1 MSSGLEEDNFMTDQT
16 QKIALVTGATRGIGK
31 AIAIKLAEQG
41 FVVVGTA
48 TSQAGADSVT
58 QYLHAMHA
66 KGTGHVLD
74 VCSDDSV
81 QQLYQY
87 ISDNFG
93 TVDVLVNNAAIT
105 QDNLLLRM
113 KAEQWDSVIDTNLNS
128 VFRLT
133 KACIRNMLKKN
144 WGRVVT
150 ITSVVGVS
158 GNPGQANY
166 CAAKAGV
173 IGFTKSLA
181 QEMSAKG
188 ITFNTVAP
196 GFIQTDMT
204 DALTDQQ
211 KEAVLSQIPMK
222 QMGAPVDIANTVAFL
237 VSDQANYITGQTIH
251 VNGGMFMV

>member
-1 MSSGLEEDNFMTDQT
+1 MTNQT

-31 AIAIKLAEQG
+31 AIAMKLAEQG
-41 FVVVGTA
+41 FVVIGTA
-48 TSQAGADSVT
+48 TSDAGAKSIT
-58 QYLHAMHA
+58 QYLREMGA
-66 KGTGHVLD
+66 KGEGQLLN
-74 VCSDDSV
+74 VCCDESV
-81 QQLYQY
+81 QQVYQY
-87 ISDNFG
+87 ITEAFG
-93 TVDVLVNNAAIT
+93 VPDILINNAAIT

-113 KAEQWDSVIDTNLNS
+113 KSEQWHSVIDTNLNS
-128 VFRLT
+128 VYRLT
-133 KACIRNMLKKN
+133 KTCIRAMLKKN
-144 WGRVVT
+144 WGRVVS

-204 DALTDQQ
+204 DALSEQQ
-211 KEAVLSQIPMK
+211 KEAILGQIPMK
-222 QMGAPVDIANTVAFL
+222 HMGTPDDIANTVAFL